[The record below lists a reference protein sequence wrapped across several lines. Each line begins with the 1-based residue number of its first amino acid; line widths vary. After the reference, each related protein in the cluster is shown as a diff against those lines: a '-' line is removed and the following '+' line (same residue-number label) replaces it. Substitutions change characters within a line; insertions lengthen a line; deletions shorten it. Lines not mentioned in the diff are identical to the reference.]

1 MLIDKIYDY
10 YQTNKNELHK
20 MFRNNENIMDGRICH
35 SSIICIFILLQFI
48 DIENYMEIGVH
59 NGGSM
64 SMVLASKQNLNLY
77 GIDLFED
84 MYDETKH
91 LNEDKFNKYQYFKK
105 DNLSIEKTKKN
116 LNYFKK
122 FYDNHSKLN
131 LIQGNSYFDET
142 ESKVRSII
150 KDKEMDILFID
161 GDHTYDGVKNDFER
175 YNKYVK
181 KNGYV
186 IFDDYHHPIIQKYVD
201 ELLQKDIRYK
211 TVMIFQGDNTDAK
224 DIILQKID
232 YNKN

>member
-1 MLIDKIYDY
+1 
-10 YQTNKNELHK
+10 
-20 MFRNNENIMDGRICH
+20 
-35 SSIICIFILLQFI
+35 
-48 DIENYMEIGVH
+48 
-59 NGGSM
+59 
-64 SMVLASKQNLNLY
+64 
-77 GIDLFED
+77 
-84 MYDETKH
+84 
-91 LNEDKFNKYQYFKK
+91 
-105 DNLSIEKTKKN
+105 
-116 LNYFKK
+116 
-122 FYDNHSKLN
+122 
-131 LIQGNSYFDET
+131 
-142 ESKVRSII
+142 
-150 KDKEMDILFID
+150 MDILFID